1 MSKIRILVADD
12 HAVLQAGLEA
22 MLNAEPDML
31 VVGSAGDGHAAV
43 RQAALLQPDVILLDI
58 NMPGLNGLEALEQ
71 IRSQAPKSRILILTM
86 HDDAQYL
93 RQAMAG
99 GASGYVLKQS
109 AGKELLMAIRTVWQG
124 GVYLHPNH
132 ARALATSPQS
142 ATSAAPQPSEA
153 VKRFQLLSER
163 EAEVFRLVALGYR
176 NSEIADRLSLSV
188 KTVETYKSRMMDKL
202 GLQTRTALVRF
213 ALEVGVLQKDVPPV
227 DSETTLKNKSW
238 RRSSDS

>member
-1 MSKIRILVADD
+1 MSKIRIVVADD

-22 MLNAEPDML
+22 MLNAETDMH
-31 VVGSAGDGHAAV
+31 VVGTAGDGYAAV

-71 IRSQAPKSRILILTM
+71 MRAQAPKSRVLILTM

-93 RQAMAG
+93 RQAMAH
-99 GASGYVLKQS
+99 GAAGYVLKQS
-109 AGKELLMAIRTVWQG
+109 AGKELLTAIRTVWQG
-124 GVYLHPNH
+124 GVYLHPTH
-132 ARALATSPQS
+132 ARALAAPPS
-142 ATSAAPQPSEA
+142 ASAAVAAERSEA
-153 VKRFQLLSER
+153 AKRFQLLSER

-176 NSEIADRLSLSV
+176 NSEIAEQLSLSV

-213 ALEVGVLQKDVPPV
+213 ALEVGVLQKTDAGG
-227 DSETTLKNKSW
+227 D
-238 RRSSDS
+238 